1 MCLSFFKKN
10 PEHYLLKYLLTQS
23 PHLQLKHKKMSQHI
37 SCLIYDMDGLLLDT
51 EGIYTEVT
59 QQIVGEYG
67 KVFDWSVKEKIIGR
81 RAIQAAE
88 IIVES
93 LGLPITPQDYLD
105 TRKDVLLEKFQNT
118 TALPGAKAITT
129 HFYKQ
134 GIPQAL
140 ATSSSSPMFD
150 AKFKKHKKWF
160 SQFAQIVRGDDPEL
174 EEGKPAPD
182 IFLLAAKRIGVSPSE
197 CLVFEDAPSGTEA
210 ALAAG
215 MPVVVVPNPNMD
227 HSRYKDASQ
236 IISSLKDFDPE
247 YWGLLRFTEAI

>member
-1 MCLSFFKKN
+1 M
-10 PEHYLLKYLLTQS
+10 S
-23 PHLQLKHKKMSQHI
+23 PNI

-81 RAIQAAE
+81 RSIQAAE

-93 LGLPITPQDYLD
+93 LDLPISPQDYLD
-105 TRKDVLLEKFQNT
+105 SRKDVLLEKFKDT
-118 TALPGAKAITT
+118 EALPGAKEMPT
-129 HFYKQ
+129 HVSKL

-140 ATSSSSPMFD
+140 ATSSSSSMFE
-150 AKFKKHKKWF
+150 AKFEKHKKWF

-174 EEGKPAPD
+174 KEGKPAPD
-182 IFLLAAKRIGVSPSE
+182 IFLLAANRVGVDPAE
-197 CLVFEDAPSGTEA
+197 CLVFEDAPTGTEA

-215 MPVVVVPNPNMD
+215 MSVVVVPDPNMD
-227 HSRYKDASQ
+227 HCHYKNASQ

-247 YWGLLRFTEAI
+247 YWGLPKFAESI

>member
-1 MCLSFFKKN
+1 M
-10 PEHYLLKYLLTQS
+10 S
-23 PHLQLKHKKMSQHI
+23 PNI

-81 RAIQAAE
+81 RSIQAAE

-93 LGLPITPQDYLD
+93 LDLPISPQDYLD
-105 TRKDVLLEKFQNT
+105 SRKDVLLEKFKDT
-118 TALPGAKAITT
+118 AALPGAKEMTT
-129 HFYKQ
+129 HFFKL

-140 ATSSSSPMFD
+140 ATSSSSPMFE
-150 AKFKKHKKWF
+150 AKFEKHKKWF
-160 SQFAQIVRGDDPEL
+160 SQFAQIVKGDDPEL
-174 EEGKPAPD
+174 KEGKPAPD
-182 IFLLAAKRIGVSPSE
+182 IFLLAANRVGVDPAE
-197 CLVFEDAPSGTEA
+197 CLVFEDAPTGTEA

-215 MPVVVVPNPNMD
+215 MSVVVVPDPNMN
-227 HSRYKDASQ
+227 HCHYKNASQ

-247 YWGLLRFTEAI
+247 YWGLPKFAESI

>member
-1 MCLSFFKKN
+1 M
-10 PEHYLLKYLLTQS
+10 S
-23 PHLQLKHKKMSQHI
+23 PNI

-81 RAIQAAE
+81 RSIQAAE

-93 LGLPITPQDYLD
+93 LDLPISPQDYLD
-105 TRKDVLLEKFQNT
+105 SRKDVLQEKFKDT
-118 TALPGAKAITT
+118 EALPGAKEMTT
-129 HFYKQ
+129 HFSKL

-140 ATSSSSPMFD
+140 ATSSSSPMFE
-150 AKFKKHKKWF
+150 AKFEKHKKWF

-174 EEGKPAPD
+174 KEGKPAPD
-182 IFLLAAKRIGVSPSE
+182 IFLLAANRVGVDPAE
-197 CLVFEDAPSGTEA
+197 CLVFEDAPTGTEA

-215 MPVVVVPNPNMD
+215 MSVVVVPDPNMD
-227 HSRYKDASQ
+227 HCHYKNASQ

-247 YWGLLRFTEAI
+247 YWGLPKFAESI

>member
-1 MCLSFFKKN
+1 M
-10 PEHYLLKYLLTQS
+10 S
-23 PHLQLKHKKMSQHI
+23 PNI

-81 RAIQAAE
+81 RAVQAAE

-93 LGLPITPQDYLD
+93 LDLPITPQDYLD
-105 TRKDVLLEKFQNT
+105 SRKNVLLEKFKD
-118 TALPGAKAITT
+118 TAPLPGAKEMTT
-129 HFYKQ
+129 HFFDL

-140 ATSSSSPMFD
+140 ATSSSSPMFE
-150 AKFKKHKKWF
+150 AKFEKHKKWF
-160 SQFAQIVRGDDPEL
+160 SQFTQIVRGDDPEL
-174 EEGKPAPD
+174 KEGKPAPD
-182 IFLLAAKRIGVSPSE
+182 IFLLAAKRLGVDPAE
-197 CLVFEDAPSGTEA
+197 CLVFEDAPTGTEA

-215 MPVVVVPNPNMD
+215 MSVVVVPDPNMD
-227 HSRYKDASQ
+227 HCHYKNASQ

-247 YWGLLRFTEAI
+247 YWGLPKFADSI

>member
-1 MCLSFFKKN
+1 M
-10 PEHYLLKYLLTQS
+10 S
-23 PHLQLKHKKMSQHI
+23 PNI

-81 RAIQAAE
+81 RAVQAAE

-93 LGLPITPQDYLD
+93 LDLPITPQDYLD
-105 TRKDVLLEKFQNT
+105 SRKNVLLEKFKD
-118 TALPGAKAITT
+118 TAPLPGAKEMTT
-129 HFYKQ
+129 HFFDL

-140 ATSSSSPMFD
+140 ATSSSSPMFE
-150 AKFKKHKKWF
+150 AKFEKHKKWF
-160 SQFAQIVRGDDPEL
+160 SQFTQIVKGDDPEL
-174 EEGKPAPD
+174 KEGKPAPD
-182 IFLLAAKRIGVSPSE
+182 IFLLAAKRLGVDPAE
-197 CLVFEDAPSGTEA
+197 CLVFEDAPTGTEA

-215 MPVVVVPNPNMD
+215 MSVVVVPDPNMD
-227 HSRYKDASQ
+227 HCHYKNASQ

-247 YWGLLRFTEAI
+247 YWGLPKFAESI

>member
-1 MCLSFFKKN
+1 M
-10 PEHYLLKYLLTQS
+10 S
-23 PHLQLKHKKMSQHI
+23 PNI

-81 RAIQAAE
+81 RSIQAAE

-93 LGLPITPQDYLD
+93 LDLPISPQDYLD
-105 TRKDVLLEKFQNT
+105 SRKDVLLEKFKDT
-118 TALPGAKAITT
+118 EALPGAKEMTT
-129 HFYKQ
+129 HFSKL

-140 ATSSSSPMFD
+140 ATSSSSPMFE
-150 AKFKKHKKWF
+150 AKFEKHKKWF
-160 SQFAQIVRGDDPEL
+160 SQFTQIVRGDDPEL
-174 EEGKPAPD
+174 KEGKPAPD
-182 IFLLAAKRIGVSPSE
+182 IFLLAAKRLGVDPAE
-197 CLVFEDAPSGTEA
+197 CLVFEDAPTGTEA

-215 MPVVVVPNPNMD
+215 MSVVVVPDPNMD
-227 HSRYKDASQ
+227 HCHYKNASQ

-247 YWGLLRFTEAI
+247 YWGLPKFAESI

>member
-1 MCLSFFKKN
+1 MTRN
-10 PEHYLLKYLLTQS
+10 
-23 PHLQLKHKKMSQHI
+23 I

-67 KVFDWSVKEKIIGR
+67 KFFDWSIKKKIIGR
-81 RAIQAAE
+81 RSIQAAE

-93 LGLPITPQDYLD
+93 LDLQISPQDYLD
-105 TRKDVLLEKFQNT
+105 SRKDVLLEKFKDT
-118 TALPGAKAITT
+118 EALPGAKEMTT
-129 HFYKQ
+129 HFFKL

-140 ATSSSSPMFD
+140 ATSSSSPMFE
-150 AKFKKHKKWF
+150 AKFEKHKKWF

-174 EEGKPAPD
+174 KEGKPAPD
-182 IFLLAAKRIGVSPSE
+182 IFLLAANRVGVDPAE
-197 CLVFEDAPSGTEA
+197 CLVFEDAPTGTEA

-215 MPVVVVPNPNMD
+215 MSVVVVPDPNMD
-227 HSRYKDASQ
+227 HCHYKNASQ

-247 YWGLLRFTEAI
+247 YWGLPKFAESI

>member
-1 MCLSFFKKN
+1 MPPN
-10 PEHYLLKYLLTQS
+10 
-23 PHLQLKHKKMSQHI
+23 I

-81 RAIQAAE
+81 RSIQAAE

-93 LGLPITPQDYLD
+93 LDLPISPQDYLD
-105 TRKDVLLEKFQNT
+105 SRKDVLLEKFKDT
-118 TALPGAKAITT
+118 EALPGAKEMTT
-129 HFYKQ
+129 HFFKL

-140 ATSSSSPMFD
+140 ATSSSSPMFE
-150 AKFKKHKKWF
+150 AKFEKHKKWF

-174 EEGKPAPD
+174 KEGKPAPD
-182 IFLLAAKRIGVSPSE
+182 IFLLAANRVGVDPAE
-197 CLVFEDAPSGTEA
+197 CLVFEDAPTGTKA

-215 MPVVVVPNPNMD
+215 MSVVVVPDPNMD
-227 HSRYKDASQ
+227 HCHFKNASQ

-247 YWGLLRFTEAI
+247 YWGLPKFAESI

>member
-1 MCLSFFKKN
+1 
-10 PEHYLLKYLLTQS
+10 
-23 PHLQLKHKKMSQHI
+23 
-37 SCLIYDMDGLLLDT
+37 MDGLLLDT

-81 RAIQAAE
+81 RSIQAAE

-93 LGLPITPQDYLD
+93 LDLPISPRDYLD
-105 TRKDVLLEKFQNT
+105 SRKDVLLEKFKDT
-118 TALPGAKAITT
+118 EALPGAKEMTT
-129 HFYKQ
+129 HFFKL

-140 ATSSSSPMFD
+140 ATSSSSPMFE
-150 AKFKKHKKWF
+150 AKFEKHKKWF

-174 EEGKPAPD
+174 KEGKPAPD
-182 IFLLAAKRIGVSPSE
+182 IFLLAAKRLGVDPAE
-197 CLVFEDAPSGTEA
+197 CLVFEDAPTGTEA

-215 MPVVVVPNPNMD
+215 MSVVVVPDPNMD
-227 HSRYKDASQ
+227 HCHYKNASQ

-247 YWGLLRFTEAI
+247 YWGLPKFAESI

>member
-1 MCLSFFKKN
+1 M
-10 PEHYLLKYLLTQS
+10 S
-23 PHLQLKHKKMSQHI
+23 PNI

-81 RAIQAAE
+81 RSIQAAE

-93 LGLPITPQDYLD
+93 LDLPISPQDYLD
-105 TRKDVLLEKFQNT
+105 SRKDVLLEKFKDT
-118 TALPGAKAITT
+118 EALPGAKEMTT
-129 HFYKQ
+129 HFSKL

-140 ATSSSSPMFD
+140 ATSSSSPMFE
-150 AKFKKHKKWF
+150 AKFEKHKKWF

-174 EEGKPAPD
+174 KEGKPAPD
-182 IFLLAAKRIGVSPSE
+182 IFLLAANRVGVDPAE
-197 CLVFEDAPSGTEA
+197 CLVFEDAPTGTEA

-215 MPVVVVPNPNMD
+215 MSVVVVPDPNMD
-227 HSRYKDASQ
+227 HCHYKNASQ
-236 IISSLKDFDPE
+236 IISSLKDFDPD
-247 YWGLLRFTEAI
+247 YWGLPKFAESI

>member
-1 MCLSFFKKN
+1 M
-10 PEHYLLKYLLTQS
+10 S
-23 PHLQLKHKKMSQHI
+23 PNI

-81 RAIQAAE
+81 RSIQAAE

-93 LGLPITPQDYLD
+93 LDLPISPQDYLD
-105 TRKDVLLEKFQNT
+105 SRKDVLLEKFKDT
-118 TALPGAKAITT
+118 EALPGAKEMTT
-129 HFYKQ
+129 HFFKL

-140 ATSSSSPMFD
+140 ATSSSSPMFE
-150 AKFKKHKKWF
+150 AKFEKHKKWF

-174 EEGKPAPD
+174 KEGKPAPD
-182 IFLLAAKRIGVSPSE
+182 IFLLAANRVGVDPAE
-197 CLVFEDAPSGTEA
+197 CLVFEDAPTGTEA

-215 MPVVVVPNPNMD
+215 MSVVVVPDPNME
-227 HSRYKDASQ
+227 HFHYKNASQ

-247 YWGLLRFTEAI
+247 YWGLPKFAESI

>member
-1 MCLSFFKKN
+1 M
-10 PEHYLLKYLLTQS
+10 S
-23 PHLQLKHKKMSQHI
+23 PNI

-67 KVFDWSVKEKIIGR
+67 KVFDWAVKEKIIGR
-81 RAIQAAE
+81 RSIQAAE

-93 LGLPITPQDYLD
+93 LDLPISPQDYLD
-105 TRKDVLLEKFQNT
+105 SRKDVLLEKFKDT
-118 TALPGAKAITT
+118 EALPGAKEMTT
-129 HFYKQ
+129 HFFKL

-140 ATSSSSPMFD
+140 ATSSSSPMFE
-150 AKFKKHKKWF
+150 AKFEKHKKWF

-174 EEGKPAPD
+174 KEGKPAPD
-182 IFLLAAKRIGVSPSE
+182 IFLLAANRVGVDPAE
-197 CLVFEDAPSGTEA
+197 CLVFEDAPTGTEA

-215 MPVVVVPNPNMD
+215 MSVVVVPDPNMD
-227 HSRYKDASQ
+227 HCHYKNASQ

-247 YWGLLRFTEAI
+247 YWGLPKFAESI

>member
-1 MCLSFFKKN
+1 
-10 PEHYLLKYLLTQS
+10 
-23 PHLQLKHKKMSQHI
+23 MSQHI

-118 TALPGAKAITT
+118 TALPGAKEITT
-129 HFYKQ
+129 HFF
-134 GIPQAL
+134 IC
-140 ATSSSSPMFD
+140 
-150 AKFKKHKKWF
+150 
-160 SQFAQIVRGDDPEL
+160 FAQILFTIPQTKAANA
-174 EEGKPAPD
+174 EEKIID
-182 IFLLAAKRIGVSPSE
+182 
-197 CLVFEDAPSGTEA
+197 
-210 ALAAG
+210 
-215 MPVVVVPNPNMD
+215 VP
-227 HSRYKDASQ
+227 
-236 IISSLKDFDPE
+236 
-247 YWGLLRFTEAI
+247 T